1 LTWPI
6 GDADFLDHFSQV
18 NVLAIENGEQ
28 FVGVGGLAEDGVASA
43 AVVRDVTDGA
53 SGAVEQVEDFAD
65 VSCWNRK
72 TVFKQCLRSSYAIF
86 TVA

>member
-1 LTWPI
+1 M

-18 NVLAIENGEQ
+18 DVLTIENGKQ
-28 FVGVGGLAEDGVASA
+28 FVGVGGLAEDGVATA

-72 TVFKQCLRSSYAIF
+72 TVFKQCLYAIF
-86 TVA
+86 TLA